1 MKKYLSCI
9 IFWGA
14 FWGLTEAT
22 LGYVL
27 HSLSLGIGW
36 VLWFPLAFYFISSVY
51 RRTNSLSSV
60 IFTSFLAAAVKTIDF
75 IMPTSPDK
83 IINPAVSIILE
94 GFAVFVLFRLVSGR
108 SGRQDAHRPGYL
120 RILSVSAGWR
130 LLYVAYML
138 LMPASYAAISP
149 LRSASALL
157 NFLLVGSL
165 ANSLIIYVFMR
176 VSELA
181 GKKTERSAGQAAEQ
195 GTERIGVVRNIG
207 RPAEQRAERSAGQ
220 AAEQGTEP
228 SVGQAAEQGTERI
241 GAVRNIGR
249 PVVSIVKRL
258 KVNIALNSVLEIA
271 ISCLMLAA
279 ALLAQWAL

>member
-181 GKKTERSAGQAAEQ
+181 GKKTERSVGQAAEQ
-195 GTERIGVVRNIG
+195 GTER
-207 RPAEQRAERSAGQ
+207 
-220 AAEQGTEP
+220 